1 MTQYTVKYDL
11 TEREEAALLELLPC
25 YQQYIAKDGSRPFED
40 YTLED
45 VFQSIMYIGSRRTI
59 WEHIKEGQA
68 MNKLISIDQLLDRQY
83 LTIAER
89 GKADGEEGKERNRT
103 SGNDSRE

>member
-11 TEREEAALLELLPC
+11 TEKEEAALRELLPN
-25 YQQYIAKDGSRPFED
+25 YQQYISAGGRRPFEN

-45 VFQSIMYIGSRRTI
+45 VFQSLMYIGSRHTI
-59 WEHIKEGQA
+59 WRQIKEEQFRQ
-68 MNKLISIDQLLDRQY
+68 NLIDIDQLIDDKY

-89 GKADGEEGKERNRT
+89 NAHTDEGSEDTWKKEQ
-103 SGNDSRE
+103 

>member
-11 TEREEAALLELLPC
+11 TEKEEAALRELLPN
-25 YQQYIAKDGSRPFED
+25 YQQYISAGGNRPFEN

-45 VFQSIMYIGSRRTI
+45 VFQSLMYIGSRHTI
-59 WEHIKEGQA
+59 WRHIKEEQFRQ
-68 MNKLISIDQLLDRQY
+68 NLIGTDQLIDDQY

-89 GKADGEEGKERNRT
+89 NAHTDEGSEDTWKKEH
-103 SGNDSRE
+103 

>member
-11 TEREEAALLELLPC
+11 TEREESALMEILPC

-40 YTLED
+40 YTLAD
-45 VFQSIMYIGSRRTI
+45 VFQSLMYIGSRRTI

-68 MNKLISIDQLLDRQY
+68 MNKLISIDQLLDNQY

-89 GKADGEEGKERNRT
+89 NAHTDERREDTWKKEH
-103 SGNDSRE
+103 

>member
-11 TEREEAALLELLPC
+11 TEREEAALMEILPC

-40 YTLED
+40 YTLAD
-45 VFQSIMYIGSRRTI
+45 VFQSLMYIGSRRTI

-68 MNKLISIDQLLDRQY
+68 MNKLISIDQLLDNQY

-89 GKADGEEGKERNRT
+89 NAHTDERREDTWKKEH
-103 SGNDSRE
+103 

>member
-11 TEREEAALLELLPC
+11 TEREEEALREILPC
-25 YQQYIAKDGSRPFED
+25 YQQYIAKDGSRPFEN

-45 VFQSIMYIGSRRTI
+45 VFQSLMYIGSRRTI

-68 MNKLISIDQLLDRQY
+68 MNKLISIDQLLDNQY

-89 GKADGEEGKERNRT
+89 NTHTDERSEDT
-103 SGNDSRE
+103 WQQEKSR

>member
-11 TEREEAALLELLPC
+11 TEKEEAALRELLPN
-25 YQQYIAKDGSRPFED
+25 YQQYISAGGSRPFEN

-45 VFQSIMYIGSRRTI
+45 VFQSLMYIGSRHTI
-59 WEHIKEGQA
+59 WRHIKEEQYRQ
-68 MNKLISIDQLLDRQY
+68 NLISTDQLIDNQY

-89 GKADGEEGKERNRT
+89 NTRTEEGSEDTWKKKQ
-103 SGNDSRE
+103 

>member
-11 TEREEAALLELLPC
+11 EEREEAALRELLPC
-25 YQQYIAKDGSRPFED
+25 YQQYIAKDSSRPFED

-89 GKADGEEGKERNRT
+89 NAHTDEGSEDTWQQGK
-103 SGNDSRE
+103 SR